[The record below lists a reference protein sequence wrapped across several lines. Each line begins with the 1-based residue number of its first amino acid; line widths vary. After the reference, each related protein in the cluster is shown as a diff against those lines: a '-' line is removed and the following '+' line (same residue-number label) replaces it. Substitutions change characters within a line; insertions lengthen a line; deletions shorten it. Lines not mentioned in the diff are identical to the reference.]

1 MTKFTKDNFVTSL
14 LGYQAY
20 ISDKYKKSYFIKEF
34 RKLKKPFFLTIK
46 SRNKISLKDQKK
58 FKINFCSKLI
68 KFEKKYKLQQSS
80 VYKCRSA
87 TNKDLNK
94 IKKISLENS
103 SNSRFVKDNLFPK
116 KFRKN
121 FRYSWL
127 NNFFKKKRGD
137 YLIVCGYK
145 KNILGFVLLLKKIK
159 SYQIDLIVV
168 KKDKQSKGVG
178 SSLINYINKRFLRA
192 GVKLV
197 AGTQSDN
204 NKAINFYKNS
214 GFIRSKDTI
223 YNYHIHL

>member
-1 MTKFTKDNFVTSL
+1 MIKFTKDNFVTSL

-94 IKKISLENS
+94 IKKIALENS

>member
-1 MTKFTKDNFVTSL
+1 MSKLKKDNFVSSL

-20 ISDKYKKSYFIKEF
+20 VLDKYKKFYFIKEF
-34 RKLKKPFFLTIK
+34 RKLQKPFFLTIK
-46 SRNKISLKDQKK
+46 SRNKITQEDQKK
-58 FKINFCSKLI
+58 FNINFCSKLI
-68 KFEKKYKLQQSS
+68 KFEKKYKSQQSS

-87 TNKDLNK
+87 SNKDLAK
-94 IKKISLENS
+94 IKRIALENS

-137 YLIVCGYK
+137 YLIVCDCK
-145 KNILGFVLLLKKIK
+145 KKILGFVLLLKKIN

-168 KKDKQSKGVG
+168 KKDKQSVGVG
-178 SSLINYINKRFLRA
+178 SSLINYINKRFLRP

-204 NKAINFYKNS
+204 NKAINFYKNN
-214 GFIRSKDTI
+214 GFIRLKDTI
-223 YNYHIHL
+223 YNYHIHS